1 MRMTVHFVWWKLIYH
16 LFSHSSSADRS
27 FWKSFESDWF
37 LTCLYSKLSSAN
49 KRNVEVETTS
59 GRSLMY
65 TRNNSGPNT
74 VPCGPPE
81 STSSFADSHPS
92 TSTCC
97 VLEDKKSVIHCMVFH
112 GLHSVKVYEVS
123 AYAELCQTLWPNLGR
138 WRQFDLLLIS
148 VSPQFLGWLILAVMR
163 KIFGSESRVDSLSE
177 CHDGQDVS
185 LSMNGQYVQVFC
197 LLLM

>member
-1 MRMTVHFVWWKLIYH
+1 MRMTVHFAGWKLICY
-16 LFSHSSSADRS
+16 LLSHSSSADRS
-27 FWKSFESDWF
+27 FWRSFESVWF

-74 VPCGPPE
+74 VLCGPLE

-97 VLEDKKSVIHCMVFH
+97 VLEDKKDVIYCRIFH
-112 GLHSVKVYEVS
+112 GLHSDKVYEVI
-123 AYAELCQTLWPNLGR
+123 AYAGLCQTLCRNLEG
-138 WRQFDLLLIS
+138 WRQFDLFLIS
-148 VSPQFLGWLILAVMR
+148 VSKQILGWLILAVIR
-163 KIFGSESRVDSLSE
+163 KIFESESRVDSLSE
-177 CHDGQDVS
+177 CYDGQYVS
-185 LSMNGQYVQVFC
+185 LSMNGQYVQVFS

>member
-1 MRMTVHFVWWKLIYH
+1 MRMTVHFVGWKLIYH

-74 VPCGPPE
+74 VLCSPPE

-97 VLEDKKSVIHCMVFH
+97 VLEDKKVVIHSRVFH
-112 GLHSVKVYEVS
+112 GLHSVIVYEVS
-123 AYAELCQTLWPNLGR
+123 AYAELCKTLWRNLGG
-138 WRQFDLLLIS
+138 WRQFDLFLIS
-148 VSPQFLGWLILAVMR
+148 VSLQFLRWLILAVIR
-163 KIFGSESRVDSLSE
+163 KIFESESRIDILSGFYN
-177 CHDGQDVS
+177 GQGVS

>member
-1 MRMTVHFVWWKLIYH
+1 MRMTVHFVGWKLIYH

-37 LTCLYSKLSSAN
+37 ITCLYSKLSSAN

-97 VLEDKKSVIHCMVFH
+97 VLEDKKVVIHCRVFH
-112 GLHSVKVYEVS
+112 GLHRVKVYEVS
-123 AYAELCQTLWPNLGR
+123 VYAELCQTLWRNLGR

-148 VSPQFLGWLILAVMR
+148 VSPKFLGWLILAVIR
-163 KIFGSESRVDSLSE
+163 KIFESESRVDSLSE
-177 CHDGQDVS
+177 CYDGQYVS
-185 LSMNGQYVQVFC
+185 LSMNGQYVQVFS

>member
-1 MRMTVHFVWWKLIYH
+1 MRMTVHFVGWKLIYH

-37 LTCLYSKLSSAN
+37 ITCLYSKLSSAN

-97 VLEDKKSVIHCMVFH
+97 VLEDKKVVIHCRVFH

-123 AYAELCQTLWPNLGR
+123 VYAELCQTLWPNLGR

-148 VSPQFLGWLILAVMR
+148 VSPKFLGWLILAVIR
-163 KIFGSESRVDSLSE
+163 KIFESESRVDSLSE
-177 CHDGQDVS
+177 CYDGQYVS
-185 LSMNGQYVQVFC
+185 LSMNGQYVQVFS